1 MPAFEALGQA
11 PMQAT
16 RLTARRIAPALI
28 APTVFFLLWIFL
40 LSGSVAAQPYVPA
53 EDAVV
58 LERVPVISG
67 SERAELRAL
76 RAELAKNPHDVGL
89 ATRLAKRYVEVG
101 RAEYDPRYS
110 GYAEAALKPW
120 WDLPEP
126 PVAVLVLRAAIL
138 QNRHRFDDALRDLSQ
153 ALALAPRNAQA
164 WLTRAAIF
172 RAKGE
177 PDRAAESCRRLF
189 GLVDLLLAMTC
200 MSDTAGLRG
209 QAQASYQRLLA
220 AYELV
225 DGADARRR
233 LYALTVLAE
242 IAGRLGD
249 ARAAERHFREA
260 LSLGL
265 RDGYL
270 IAAFADLLLDRR
282 RAKEARDLLR
292 GDAGA
297 DALLLR
303 LALAERQL
311 ESDEAER
318 HVEAL
323 TSRFAASRARG
334 EQLHLREE
342 ARFALEL
349 QANSTAALELAE
361 RNWHV
366 QREPADAR
374 IVLEAALAAGAPE
387 RAKPVLIWL
396 EEHQVEDVALRTL
409 SSRLREP
416 ST

>member
-11 PMQAT
+11 LTQASHLL
-16 RLTARRIAPALI
+16 RHQIAPAII
-28 APTVFFLLWIFL
+28 ALVVFFLLGICL
-40 LSGSVAAQPYVPA
+40 LSGRVAAQPYVPTD
-53 EDAVV
+53 DAIV
-58 LERVPVISG
+58 LERVPVTSG

-89 ATRLAKRYVEVG
+89 ATSLARRYVEVG
-101 RAEYDPRYS
+101 RTEYDPRYS

-120 WDLPEP
+120 WDSPKP
-126 PVAVLVLRAAIL
+126 PVPVLVLRAAIL
-138 QNRHRFDDALRDLSQ
+138 QSRHRFDDALRDLSQ

-164 WLTRAAIF
+164 WLTSAAIL
-172 RAKGE
+172 RVRGE
-177 PDRAAESCRRLF
+177 HALAAESCRRLF

-200 MSDTAGLRG
+200 MSDTASLSG
-209 QAQASYQRLLA
+209 QAQASYDRLLA
-220 AYELV
+220 AHELA
-225 DGADARRR
+225 DGADPRQR
-233 LYALTVLAE
+233 LYALTVLGE

-396 EEHQVEDVALRTL
+396 EEHQVEDVALRKL

>member
-11 PMQAT
+11 LTQASHLL
-16 RLTARRIAPALI
+16 RHQIAPPLI
-28 APTVFFLLWIFL
+28 ALVVFFLLGICL
-40 LSGSVAAQPYVPA
+40 LSGRVAAQPYVPA
-53 EDAVV
+53 EDTIV
-58 LERVPVISG
+58 LERVPVTSG

-76 RAELAKNPHDVGL
+76 RADLAKNPHDVGL
-89 ATRLAKRYVEVG
+89 ATRLARRYLEAG

-120 WDLPEP
+120 WDSPEP
-126 PVAVLVLRAAIL
+126 PLAVLVLRATIL

-164 WLTRAAIF
+164 WLTQAAIL
-172 RAKGE
+172 RVKGE
-177 PDRAAESCRRLF
+177 PHSAAESCRRLF
-189 GLVDLLLAMTC
+189 GLADLLLAMTC
-200 MSDTAGLRG
+200 MSDAASLSG
-209 QAQASYQRLLA
+209 QAQAGYERLLA
-220 AYELV
+220 AYERA
-225 DGADARRR
+225 DGADPRQR
-233 LYALTVLAE
+233 LYALTVLGE
-242 IAGRLGD
+242 IAARLGD

-270 IAAFADLLLDRR
+270 IAAFADLLLDQR
-282 RAKEARDLLR
+282 RAKEARELLR
-292 GDAGA
+292 GSAGA

-303 LALAERQL
+303 LSLAERQL
-311 ESDEAER
+311 GSDEAER
-318 HVEAL
+318 HVETL

-349 QANSTAALELAE
+349 QANPTAALGLAE
-361 RNWHV
+361 RNWQV

-374 IVLEAALAAGAPE
+374 IVLEAALAAGTPE
-387 RAKPVLIWL
+387 RAKPVLMWL

-409 SSRLREP
+409 SLRLREA
-416 ST
+416 SR

>member
-11 PMQAT
+11 LTQASHLL
-16 RLTARRIAPALI
+16 RHQIAPALI
-28 APTVFFLLWIFL
+28 ALVVFLLLGICL
-40 LSGSVAAQPYVPA
+40 LSGRVAAQPYVPA
-53 EDAVV
+53 EDALV
-58 LERVPVISG
+58 LERVPVTSG

-89 ATRLAKRYVEVG
+89 ATRLAKRYVEAG

-126 PVAVLVLRAAIL
+126 PTAVLVLRAAIL
-138 QNRHRFDDALRDLSQ
+138 QNRHRFDHALRDLSQ
-153 ALALAPRNAQA
+153 ALALAPRNPQA
-164 WLTRAAIF
+164 WLTRAVIL

-177 PDRAAESCRRLF
+177 PRAAAESCRRLF
-189 GLVDLLLAMTC
+189 GFVDVLLAVTC
-200 MSDTAGLRG
+200 MSDAASLSG
-209 QAQASYQRLLA
+209 QAQASYERLVA
-220 AYELV
+220 AYDRAE
-225 DGADARRR
+225 GADPRQR
-233 LYALTVLAE
+233 LYALTVLGE
-242 IAGRLGD
+242 IAARLGNT
-249 ARAAERHFREA
+249 RAAERHFREA

-270 IAAFADLLLDRR
+270 IAAFADLLLDQR
-282 RAKEARDLLR
+282 RANEARDLLR

-311 ESDEAER
+311 GSDEAER
-318 HVEAL
+318 HVSTL
-323 TSRFAASRARG
+323 TSRFAASRERG
-334 EQLHLREE
+334 EHLHLREE

-349 QANSTAALELAE
+349 QADSTAALKLAE
-361 RNWHV
+361 RNWQV

-374 IVLEAALAAGAPE
+374 IVLESALAAGAPE

-396 EEHQVEDVALRTL
+396 EEHQMEDVALRTL
-409 SSRLREP
+409 SLRLKGA